1 MAAKK
6 LTPKQWRQRLGD
18 LLRPLDVES
27 GLLFC
32 NHVLAACRDE
42 EHAPII
48 ANIRHDIGPPC
59 SPFMVH
65 LAAREVLKHGQGPTA
80 RGMGTE
86 DFKRLVG
93 LLWEMLDQD
102 PAMQDAGWA
111 ASDPTGWAIRF
122 VGLQQRVIDIH
133 LQNYGLAVALFT
145 NALRQSADEPLDVAA
160 RVQGLLQMSPDLF
173 MRLGFIAGSM
183 RMASNANVKLRG
195 TITTDCVNHWASQ
208 LGEGVTE
215 SWPRFCELAALSRA
229 VFRQRCIADSR
240 AAADERYDLY
250 RLNLLR
256 TFPLIETIEDRFVAT
271 DPELVHARTTLG
283 MYYDALT
290 AGGTKF
296 TQGFGPRFSN
306 LVGDLLRAA
315 CGDGRVWSESRL
327 DQRARRTPPSK
338 NADHAI
344 MGSEAHVLIECKA
357 LRPSAQLLM
366 LGDPNDADGI
376 ADRIVGAV
384 DQMARQAKAI
394 GEGKWACHG
403 LPARDCLGIVV
414 TYGGIPTVNGTLFR
428 GKVQARAT
436 ASGRTSLPYLVLS
449 LSELDSFLRLVED
462 GHEPHEVMRKLCE
475 QENGGF
481 PGTYQ
486 HLLSSYAISRRTRTR
501 GQAFLDSLPG
511 TDDNADR

>member
-1 MAAKK
+1 MK
-6 LTPKQWRQRLGD
+6 LTPKQWRQRLGE

-27 GLLFC
+27 GLLLC
-32 NHVLAACRDE
+32 NHVLAACRNE

-48 ANIRHDIGPPC
+48 ASLRQEIGPPC

-65 LAAREVLKHGQGPTA
+65 LAAREVLRHGQGPTA

-86 DFKRLVG
+86 GFKRLVG
-93 LLWEMLDQD
+93 LLWDMLDQD
-102 PAMQDAGWA
+102 PALQDAGWA
-111 ASDPTGWAIRF
+111 TSDPIGWAIRF
-122 VGLQQRVIDIH
+122 VGLQKRTIDIH

-145 NALRQSADEPLDVAA
+145 NALRQSADEPLDIAA
-160 RVQGLLQMSPDLF
+160 HVQGLHRMPPDLF
-173 MRLGFIAGSM
+173 MKLGFIAGSV

-195 TITTDCVNHWASQ
+195 TITTDCVNHWAPQ
-208 LGEGVTE
+208 LGEGVAE
-215 SWPRFCELAALSRA
+215 SWPRFCELAALSGA
-229 VFRQRCIADSR
+229 EFRQRCIADSR

-256 TFPLIETIEDRFVAT
+256 TFPLIETAEGRFVAP

-290 AGGTKF
+290 VGRTAF

-306 LVGDLLRAA
+306 LVGDLLRGG

-327 DQRARRTPPSK
+327 EQGVRSTPPSK

-344 MGSEAHVLIECKA
+344 LGSESHVLIECKA

-366 LGDPNDADGI
+366 LGNPKDADGI
-376 ADRIVGAV
+376 AERIVGAV
-384 DQMARQAKAI
+384 DQMARHAKAI
-394 GEGKWACHG
+394 GEGKWAVHG
-403 LPARDCLGIVV
+403 LPAKHCLGIVV
-414 TYGGIPTVNGTLFR
+414 TYGEIPTVNGTLFR
-428 GKVQARAT
+428 GKVQEIAT
-436 ASGRTSLPYLVLS
+436 TNGRMSLPYVVLS
-449 LSELDSFLRLVED
+449 LSELDSFLRLVEV
-462 GHEPHEVMRKLCE
+462 GHEPHEVMGTLCE

-481 PGTYQ
+481 PGSYQ
-486 HLLSSYAISRRTRTR
+486 HLLSSHAISSRTRTR

-511 TDDNADR
+511 TDDDADS